1 MTGRKR
7 FISIVGI
14 ASLLLF
20 SLVPASHAEQDL
32 IESVITGCETELTTY
47 CKDVTPGQKRL
58 LACLYAHNDKL
69 SSQCDFALFDAA
81 IQLERAVAAL
91 AYVVNECDDDLMQF
105 CGEEQVGEGRLLACL
120 DKNEAEV
127 SSRCKE
133 ALSEVGLK

>member
-1 MTGRKR
+1 MNRKLLIACLTLLLGLWVSSSSADEPNLVESVMTG
-7 FISIVGI
+7 
-14 ASLLLF
+14 
-20 SLVPASHAEQDL
+20 
-32 IESVITGCETELTTY
+32 CNTELNTY

-105 CGEEQVGEGRLLACL
+105 CSEEQVGEGRLLACL
-120 DKNEAEV
+120 DKNQADV
-127 SSRCKE
+127 STRCKE

>member
-1 MTGRKR
+1 MNRKILITGLTLLLSLWATLSWADGHNLVESVMTGCK
-7 FISIVGI
+7 
-14 ASLLLF
+14 
-20 SLVPASHAEQDL
+20 
-32 IESVITGCETELTTY
+32 TELTTY

-69 SSQCDFALFDAA
+69 SAQCDFALFDAA

-127 SSRCKE
+127 SARCKE

>member
-20 SLVPASHAEQDL
+20 SFIPASHAEQDL

>member
-1 MTGRKR
+1 MIRQKRSILIMGIALLLMLISTAASQAEQGLVESVMTGCKN
-7 FISIVGI
+7 
-14 ASLLLF
+14 
-20 SLVPASHAEQDL
+20 
-32 IESVITGCETELTTY
+32 ELNTY
-47 CKDVTPGQKRL
+47 CQDVTPGQKRL

-69 SSQCDFALFDAA
+69 SAQCDFALFDAA

-105 CGEEQVGEGRLLACL
+105 CSEEQVGEGRLLACL

-133 ALSEVGLK
+133 ALSEVDLK

>member
-1 MTGRKR
+1 MTGRKI

-20 SLVPASHAEQDL
+20 IFMAASHAEQDL
-32 IESVITGCETELTTY
+32 IESVMTGCETELTTY

-91 AYVVNECDDDLMQF
+91 AYVVNECDEDLMQF

>member
-1 MTGRKR
+1 MNKR
-7 FISIVGI
+7 ILV
-14 ASLLLF
+14 AALSLLLAV
-20 SLVPASHAEQDL
+20 SVSSSMADEHSL

>member
-1 MTGRKR
+1 MNGK
-7 FISIVGI
+7 ILV
-14 ASLLLF
+14 AALSLLLTV
-20 SLVPASHAEQDL
+20 SVSSSKADEHGL

-91 AYVVNECDDDLMQF
+91 AYVVNECDNDLMQF

-133 ALSEVGLK
+133 ALTEVGLK

>member
-1 MTGRKR
+1 MNKK
-7 FISIVGI
+7 IL
-14 ASLLLF
+14 AAALSLLLCMWV
-20 SLVPASHAEQDL
+20 SSAMADEHGL

-91 AYVVNECDDDLMQF
+91 AYVVNECDEDLMQF

-133 ALSEVGLK
+133 ALTEVGLK

>member
-20 SLVPASHAEQDL
+20 SSIAASHAEQDL
-32 IESVITGCETELTTY
+32 IESVMTGCETELTTY

-91 AYVVNECDDDLMQF
+91 AYVVNECDEDLMQF

>member
-1 MTGRKR
+1 MNRKLLITCLALLLGLWVSSSSADEPNLVESVMTG
-7 FISIVGI
+7 
-14 ASLLLF
+14 
-20 SLVPASHAEQDL
+20 
-32 IESVITGCETELTTY
+32 CNTELNTY

-105 CGEEQVGEGRLLACL
+105 CSEEQVGEGRLLACL
-120 DKNEAEV
+120 DKNQADV
-127 SSRCKE
+127 STRCKE

>member
-1 MTGRKR
+1 MKTNRKSLITGLTLLLGFWVSSSSAAEQNLAESVMTGCK
-7 FISIVGI
+7 
-14 ASLLLF
+14 
-20 SLVPASHAEQDL
+20 
-32 IESVITGCETELTTY
+32 TELDTY
-47 CKDVTPGQKRL
+47 CEDVTPGQKRL

-69 SSQCDFALFDAA
+69 SAQCDFALFDAA

-91 AYVVNECDDDLMQF
+91 SYVVNECDDDLMQF

-127 SSRCKE
+127 STRCKE

>member
-1 MTGRKR
+1 MKNKILITGLTLLLAMWVTSSSADEHGLLE
-7 FISIVGI
+7 SIV
-14 ASLLLF
+14 
-20 SLVPASHAEQDL
+20 
-32 IESVITGCETELTTY
+32 TGCKTELTTY
-47 CKDVTPGQKRL
+47 CKDVTPGQKRV
-58 LACLYAHNDKL
+58 LACLYAYSDKL
-69 SSQCDFALFDAA
+69 SAQCDFALFDAA